1 MAGDRLQNAT
11 YSRLFDRKR
20 VISVTPD
27 IQFPRRMKKHLP
39 VSDVLKTTSKLLNE
53 LSNARKPLHVSIGK
67 FPSRVSVLVPR
78 SLGNLVLNLRHLKT
92 SNTFQG
98 H

>member
-1 MAGDRLQNAT
+1 MTEGRLPNGDVFSFLKSLENLEISQDNSILQRT
-11 YSRLFDRKR
+11 
-20 VISVTPD
+20 
-27 IQFPRRMKKHLP
+27 QG
-39 VSDVLKTTSKLLNE
+39 KTFTTTRCETSKLLNE
-53 LSNARKPLHVSIGK
+53 LSNARKPLHVSVGK

-78 SLGNLVLNLRHLKT
+78 SLGNFVSNLRHLKM